1 MDIPGKAAGTGKL
14 WGVLPICLASAWT
27 LTSKEEI
34 AEIAKNIKKY
44 EKQCNA
50 FDEAKKRKLRL
61 QETKGKRKSRS
72 EFRDVMAWLAE
83 WRARQ
88 KVERVELLGG
98 YDSDDEENYTTKE
111 VTIETVLNTKEDLV
125 Y

>member
-1 MDIPGKAAGTGKL
+1 
-14 WGVLPICLASAWT
+14 
-27 LTSKEEI
+27 
-34 AEIAKNIKKY
+34 
-44 EKQCNA
+44 
-50 FDEAKKRKLRL
+50 
-61 QETKGKRKSRS
+61 
-72 EFRDVMAWLAE
+72 MARLAE